1 MTTRVSYPAEI
12 KLKAVEMRL
21 AGVSVRE
28 VMEQLCIKNKTQ
40 VKTWL
45 RWHRN
50 GETHRF
56 EQPVSKQYTYGKGPE
71 VTSEVERLKQENRFL
86 KQQLDVLKKYK
97 EWERR
102 CHQKHQSSGW
112 IP

>member
-1 MTTRVSYPAEI
+1 MSTRVSYPTEI

-21 AGVSVRE
+21 RGQSVRE

-40 VKTWL
+40 VETWL
-45 RWHRN
+45 RWYRN

-56 EQPVSKQYTYGKGPE
+56 EQPVGKQYTYGKGSE

-97 EWERR
+97 EWERKCR
-102 CHQKHQSSGW
+102 QKQQSDG
-112 IP
+112 